1 MGAHAAQELIGYV
14 ARARRRRLWPRHTQ
28 LIRKA
33 IALLAGSDN
42 GVDWLWVGV
51 REIGSEGRHQYTA
64 GWLCAKPSVGISI
77 PRRIDMQIR
86 RLAGAMAF
94 MCTLGAP
101 GAYAAQ
107 STYPDKPIR
116 LIIGSAPGS
125 GPDIISRTLG
135 DRLFK
140 DWGQR
145 IVVDSRPGVAGIIS
159 AELALRAVPDGYTW
173 MMLTSQLFV
182 ATSVYPDLK
191 FNLDEDFVSMALIG
205 TVPFVQMI
213 NPDLP
218 VKSVREL
225 IEYAKKRPGEVR
237 YGSAGTG
244 ASEHL
249 CGILFTNLTGTK
261 MLHVPYKGV
270 AQALADTIAKEVHL
284 TYAVL
289 PAARPHIESGRLRAL
304 GVTTPKRSP
313 SLPDIPAI
321 AEAVPGYQMFG
332 WYSIVAPKGTPEP
345 ILAKASAD
353 IVKIVKEPAFQ
364 EKLKTLGI
372 EVVAGSRKEL
382 DDFRRNER
390 KRITE
395 LVKSANVKIQ

>member
-1 MGAHAAQELIGYV
+1 MRTHKLLVVIV
-14 ARARRRRLWPRHTQ
+14 MPLV
-28 LIRKA
+28 
-33 IALLAGSDN
+33 LAGS
-42 GVDWLWVGV
+42 
-51 REIGSEGRHQYTA
+51 A
-64 GWLCAKPSVGISI
+64 
-77 PRRIDMQIR
+77 
-86 RLAGAMAF
+86 
-94 MCTLGAP
+94 
-101 GAYAAQ
+101 AYAAAPP
-107 STYPDKPIR
+107 YPDKPIR

-125 GPDIISRTLG
+125 GPDIISRTVG
-135 DRLFK
+135 DRLYK
-140 DWGQR
+140 EWGQR

-159 AELALRAVPDGYTW
+159 AELALRGAPDGYTW

-191 FNLDEDFVSMALIG
+191 FNLDKDFVSIALIG

-213 NPDLP
+213 NSDLP
-218 VKSVREL
+218 VKSIRDL
-225 IEYAKKRPGEVR
+225 IEYAKKRPGELR

-249 CGILFTNLTGTK
+249 CGVLFTNLTGTK

-270 AQALADTIAKEVHL
+270 AQAIADTMAKEVHL

-304 GVTTPKRSP
+304 GVTSPKRSP
-313 SLPDIPAI
+313 SLPDVPAI
-321 AEAVPGYQMFG
+321 SEVVPGYQMFG

-345 ILAKASAD
+345 ILAKASAE
-353 IVKIVKEPAFQ
+353 IVKIVKEPAFG

-372 EVVAGSRKEL
+372 EVVGGSRKEL
-382 DDFRRNER
+382 DEFRRNER

-395 LVKSANVKIQ
+395 LVKSSGVEAK